1 MALVIARASD
11 TVASLARRFSVSEQ
25 ELRESNGLSDPQR
38 LTEGL
43 ALWVPLGEN
52 EGGPERLIQLCAFPT
67 LRPDEARPWLESGST
82 LALFAGRL
90 GPGGALLP
98 CADRALFDE
107 ARRAHCAPLLC
118 LSNLDERG
126 TFSAE
131 LAHALLAKTDAWDAL
146 WANLQRLLAEWGCGG
161 LLLHMQLLH
170 PFDREAF
177 CAFVHHLAAK
187 LHGSGRA
194 LLVALAPRES
204 EQDPDPACAGQDY
217 ARLGRDADWVAVLSY
232 DWGHA
237 CSAPQPISP
246 LDRVRSAMRCAA
258 REVPLRK
265 LLLGL
270 SNYAYDW
277 TLPWKQ
283 GTSARVLSNAGALE
297 LAASRWAEIRYDK
310 TAEAPYF
317 NYTDASN
324 RRHAVWFED
333 ARSIRARLSLVG
345 EYGLGGI
352 SLWTADRL
360 WRPLYALLESM
371 YSVEKIL

>member
-11 TVASLARRFSVSEQ
+11 TVGSLARRFSVSEQ
-25 ELRESNGLSDPQR
+25 ELRDCNGLSDPQR

-146 WANLQRLLAEWGCGG
+146 LAQLERLLAEWGCGG

-204 EQDPDPACAGQDY
+204 EQDPDPACAFQDY

-277 TLPWKQ
+277 TLPHR
-283 GTSARVLSNAGALE
+283 SAGPARLMTTAAAMNLAVSRGVPVIYDEHA
-297 LAASRWAEIRYDK
+297 AASRFD
-310 TAEAPYF
+310 
-317 NYTDASN
+317 YTDADH
-324 RRHAVWFED
+324 RRHRVWFED
-333 ARSIRARLSLVG
+333 LRSVRARLSLV
-345 EYGLGGI
+345 EELGLGGV
-352 SLWTADRL
+352 SLWTANFPNPMLLAALRERFTPLRL
-360 WRPLYALLESM
+360 L
-371 YSVEKIL
+371 

>member
-11 TVASLARRFSVSEQ
+11 TVGSLARRFSVSEQ

-146 WANLQRLLAEWGCGG
+146 L
-161 LLLHMQLLH
+161 
-170 PFDREAF
+170 
-177 CAFVHHLAAK
+177 
-187 LHGSGRA
+187 
-194 LLVALAPRES
+194 
-204 EQDPDPACAGQDY
+204 DY
-217 ARLGRDADWVAVLSY
+217 AEE
-232 DWGHA
+232 
-237 CSAPQPISP
+237 
-246 LDRVRSAMRCAA
+246 M
-258 REVPLRK
+258 
-265 LLLGL
+265 
-270 SNYAYDW
+270 N
-277 TLPWKQ
+277 
-283 GTSARVLSNAGALE
+283 
-297 LAASRWAEIRYDK
+297 
-310 TAEAPYF
+310 
-317 NYTDASN
+317 
-324 RRHAVWFED
+324 
-333 ARSIRARLSLVG
+333 
-345 EYGLGGI
+345 
-352 SLWTADRL
+352 
-360 WRPLYALLESM
+360 
-371 YSVEKIL
+371 